1 MLDLL
6 NHRLAKYVTIVIA
19 AASLI
24 YGAYKRNARLVTAAI
39 LMGLGALVVG
49 VLKSISHHS
58 CPWDLVEYG
67 GRSVSYPL
75 FSAVPADS
83 GPGRC
88 FPGGHA
94 SSGFMVMGLF
104 LPSGVNVRAGMVL
117 CRVRRCYGAGDGLRA
132 GHARR
137 AFFSHNLWAGWWVW
151 FSRCW
156 FTGWFPP
163 GLLKSNEIMLENL
176 NYELFYLLNAT
187 PSSPE
192 WMIDLATF
200 IAKDLISIVPALAV
214 ILWLWGPRT
223 QVTAQR
229 HLVIKMAMAIG
240 VSVLASYVLGHAFP
254 HDRPFVDRVGYNFLH
269 HAPDD
274 SFPSD
279 HGTVIFTFALAF
291 LFWHRLWSGVVLMG
305 VAVAIARSRVYT
317 GCTGRWIWSA
327 VSGGADGLRQRSHP
341 VEPLWPGALS
351 WIITGLSRSVCPS
364 DPQRLDT

>member
-1 MLDLL
+1 
-6 NHRLAKYVTIVIA
+6 
-19 AASLI
+19 
-24 YGAYKRNARLVTAAI
+24 
-39 LMGLGALVVG
+39 
-49 VLKSISHHS
+49 
-58 CPWDLVEYG
+58 
-67 GRSVSYPL
+67 
-75 FSAVPADS
+75 
-83 GPGRC
+83 
-88 FPGGHA
+88 
-94 SSGFMVMGLF
+94 
-104 LPSGVNVRAGMVL
+104 
-117 CRVRRCYGAGDGLRA
+117 
-132 GHARR
+132 
-137 AFFSHNLWAGWWVW
+137 
-151 FSRCW
+151 
-156 FTGWFPP
+156 
-163 GLLKSNEIMLENL
+163 MLENL

-200 IAKDLISIVPALAV
+200 IAKDVISIVPALAV

-305 VAVAIARSRVYT
+305 VAVAIAAVPRLP
-317 GCTGRWIWSA
+317 GRA
-327 VSGGADGLRQRSHP
+327 LAAGYGRRFPGGTDGLRQRSHP
-341 VEPLWPGALS
+341 VEPLWSGALS

-364 DPQRLDT
+364 NPQRLDT